1 MLLSDTHKVAD
12 IVNGSLS
19 IEEKIK
25 FKGVCTD
32 TRKTVTGRLF
42 IALEGENFDGHL
54 FTQNAEELGA
64 KAIIAHKKVST
75 GLPTIIVKDT
85 EKAYQKLATWFRQ
98 SLSPQVI
105 AITGSNGKTTTK
117 NMLDSILSLQAP
129 TLSTKGNLNNHL
141 GVPKTILELTN
152 KHRYCVV
159 EMGANH
165 EKEITLLC
173 DIVKPDLAL
182 ITNANNAHL
191 GEFGSLES
199 LVKAKGEI
207 FKSLSQNGNAV
218 MNKESPHKN
227 VWQKMSGTKKFTF
240 FGNMSSIYARN
251 IQHKKT
257 HLKFD
262 FHCNNGII
270 NVKLAMIG
278 LHQIDNALAAAA
290 CAIEL
295 GVDLSLI
302 KEGLEKTTTEKGRL
316 ELLENE
322 RFTILDDSYNAN
334 PHSMKAAIDTLKTF
348 SGEKIAVL
356 GSMAELGA
364 NSRELHQE
372 IGEYASQ
379 AGLDK
384 LYTIGKDSKHYN
396 GELFPDIESLYNQ
409 LKECHLGATILIKG
423 SRMMKLDELVDIL
436 SKTSISS

>member
-1 MLLSDTHKVAD
+1 MLLSDTHKVAN

-25 FKGVCTD
+25 FQGVSTD
-32 TRKTVTGRLF
+32 TRKKIASRLF

-54 FTQNAEELGA
+54 FIQNAEEFGA
-64 KAIIAHKKVST
+64 KAIIVHKKVST
-75 GLPTIIVKDT
+75 NLPTIIVKDT
-85 EKAYQKLATWFRQ
+85 EKAYQKLATWYRQ

-117 NMLDSILSLQAP
+117 NMLYSILSLHGS
-129 TLSTKGNLNNHL
+129 TLSTKGNFNNHL
-141 GVPKTILELTN
+141 GVPKTILELTE
-152 KHRYCVV
+152 KHRYCVI

-173 DIVKPDLAL
+173 DIAKPDLAL

-191 GEFGSLES
+191 GEFGSLEN

-207 FKSLSQNGNAV
+207 FKSLLQNGIAL
-218 MNKESPHKN
+218 MNQESPHKS
-227 VWQKMSGTKKFTF
+227 VWKQMSGTRKFTF
-240 FGNMSSIYARN
+240 FGNMSSIYASNIRN
-251 IQHKKT
+251 ERSNLI
-257 HLKFD
+257 FD
-262 FHCNNGII
+262 LHCNNNKI
-270 NVKLAMIG
+270 NIKLAMIG

-290 CAIEL
+290 CANEL
-295 GVDLSLI
+295 GVSLPLI
-302 KEGLEKTTTEKGRL
+302 KEGLEKTTSEKGRL
-316 ELLENE
+316 ELLESG

-356 GSMAELGA
+356 GSMAELGTK
-364 NSRELHQE
+364 SIELHQE

-384 LYTIGKDSKHYN
+384 LYTIGENAKHYN
-396 GELFPDIESLYNQ
+396 GEFFPDIESLYNQ
-409 LKECHLGATILIKG
+409 LQECHLGATILIKG
-423 SRMMKLDELVDIL
+423 SRMMKLDELVNIL

>member
-1 MLLSDTHKVAD
+1 
-12 IVNGSLS
+12 
-19 IEEKIK
+19 
-25 FKGVCTD
+25 
-32 TRKTVTGRLF
+32 
-42 IALEGENFDGHL
+42 
-54 FTQNAEELGA
+54 
-64 KAIIAHKKVST
+64 
-75 GLPTIIVKDT
+75 
-85 EKAYQKLATWFRQ
+85 
-98 SLSPQVI
+98 
-105 AITGSNGKTTTK
+105 
-117 NMLDSILSLQAP
+117 MLDSILSLQAP

-173 DIVKPDLAL
+173 DIAKPDLAL

-207 FKSLSQNGNAV
+207 FKSLSQNGNAL
-218 MNKESPHKN
+218 MNKESPHKS
-227 VWQKMSGTKKFTF
+227 VWEQMSGTQKFTF
-240 FGNMSSIYARN
+240 FGNISSIYASN
-251 IQHKKT
+251 IRHKRAY
-257 HLKFD
+257 LNFD
-262 FHCNNGII
+262 LHCNNCII
-270 NVKLAMIG
+270 NIKLAMIG

-290 CAIEL
+290 CANEL
-295 GVDLSLI
+295 GVSLPLI

-316 ELLENE
+316 ELLESD

-334 PHSMKAAIDTLKTF
+334 PHSMKAAIDTLQSF

-372 IGEYASQ
+372 IGEYVSQ

-384 LYTIGKDSKHYN
+384 LYTFGEDSKHYN

-409 LKECHLGATILIKG
+409 LNECHSGATILIKG
-423 SRMMKLDELVDIL
+423 SRMMKLDALVDIL
-436 SKTSISS
+436 SKNSISS

>member
-1 MLLSDTHKVAD
+1 MLLSNTLKVAD
-12 IVNGSLS
+12 IINGSLS
-19 IEEKIK
+19 IEGEIK
-25 FKGVCTD
+25 FKGVSTD
-32 TRKTVTGRLF
+32 SRKTVTGRLF

-54 FTQNAEELGA
+54 FTQSAEKMGA

-75 GLPTIIVKDT
+75 SLPTIIVKDT
-85 EKAYQKLATWFRQ
+85 KKAYQKLATWYRQ

-117 NMLDSILSLQAP
+117 NMLDSILSLHAS
-129 TLSTKGNLNNHL
+129 TLSTKGNFNNHL
-141 GVPKTILELTN
+141 GVPKTILELTE
-152 KHRYCVV
+152 KHRYCVI

-173 DIVKPDLAL
+173 DIAKPDLAL

-191 GEFGSLES
+191 GEFGSLKS

-207 FKSLSQNGNAV
+207 FKSLSQNGIAF
-218 MNKESPHKN
+218 MNKESPHTSIWK
-227 VWQKMSGTKKFTF
+227 QMSGTQKFTF
-240 FGNMSSIYARN
+240 FGNMSSIYASN
-251 IQHKKT
+251 IRHNRS
-257 HLKFD
+257 HLIFNL
-262 FHCNNGII
+262 HCNNSVI
-270 NVKLAMIG
+270 NIKLAMIG

-290 CAIEL
+290 CANYL
-295 GVDLSLI
+295 GIDLSLI

-316 ELLENE
+316 ELLECE

-334 PHSMKAAIDTLKTF
+334 PHSMKAAIDTLQSF

-356 GSMAELGA
+356 GSMAELGT
-364 NSRELHQE
+364 NSIELHQE

-396 GELFPDIESLYNQ
+396 GEFFPDIESLYNQ
-409 LKECHLGATILIKG
+409 LIECSSGATILIKG

-436 SKTSISS
+436 SKT